1 MDVHKGGPAM
11 LISRKACTVV
21 VTLIVTL
28 VTTVSVALAQ
38 QGRPDTE
45 AFLVKD
51 IDDSFNTAAGS
62 SPGPFV
68 EAGGTVFF
76 TANDGTSPGLWRAD
90 GTPSGTVMVKALG
103 AHDLTNVNGTLF
115 FASGFSPFSTFG
127 SEKLWK
133 SDGTAEGTMLVKDIE
148 PGAASSTPGSLVNVN
163 ATLFFSA
170 FQAGT

>member
-1 MDVHKGGPAM
+1 M

-21 VTLIVTL
+21 VALIVTL
-28 VTTVSVALAQ
+28 VTMASAAAGQ
-38 QGRPDTE
+38 QGWPKTE

-76 TANDGTSPGLWRAD
+76 TANDGTSPGLWRTD
-90 GTPSGTVMVKALG
+90 GTPGGTVMVKALG

-133 SDGTAEGTMLVKDIE
+133 SDGTAEGTVLVKDIE
-148 PGAASSTPGSLVNVN
+148 PGVASSGPST
-163 ATLFFSA
+163 
-170 FQAGT
+170 

>member
-38 QGRPDTE
+38 QGRPDTQ

-51 IDDSFNTAAGS
+51 INDTFDTAAGS

-68 EAGGTVFF
+68 EAGGAVFF
-76 TANDGTSPGLWRAD
+76 IADDGTSPALWRTDA
-90 GTPSGTVMVKALG
+90 TPAGTVMVTAVG
-103 AHDLTNVNGTLF
+103 GRTHSF
-115 FASGFSPFSTFG
+115 F
-127 SEKLWK
+127 
-133 SDGTAEGTMLVKDIE
+133 
-148 PGAASSTPGSLVNVN
+148 N
-163 ATLFFSA
+163 
-170 FQAGT
+170 